1 MLPKHTTE
9 DLRVLVTGAT
19 GYVGGRL
26 VPRLLEA
33 GYRVRVL
40 VRDPSRLRGPGRPWA
55 DDNDVEVFQGDVFK
69 PETLNA
75 AMEGIWAA
83 YYLIHSMSGHSDFE
97 SRDVTAARNFG
108 NAARS
113 HDVERIIYLGG
124 LGDPDS
130 QLSDHLRSRH
140 ETGDTL
146 RESGIPVTEFRAAVI
161 VGSGSISFEMVRYLT
176 ERVPVMVMPKWVT
189 TRIQPIAI
197 RSVLSYLIDTLQTRD
212 SIGKIIEIGGA
223 DVLTYRAMML
233 EYARQRN
240 LKRLMIPVP
249 VLTPRVSSHWVQFVT
264 PIPSSIARPLID
276 GLRNEVIVRDDSA
289 RRIFPHIEPMSYEGA
304 VKLALERLEAR
315 EVETSWSD
323 SLHSS
328 QGDHQPVL
336 LTSHEG
342 MLLERRTRVV
352 NATPRSV
359 YTVFTGIGGKR
370 GWFTYNWA
378 WRIRGL
384 MDSMVGGVGFRRGRR
399 DPDELRAGEAL
410 DFWRVES
417 IEEDRLLRLRAE
429 MKLPG
434 RGWLQFKVEPLD
446 ANRCRLT
453 QIAFFAPKGLF
464 GLGYWYALYP
474 MHGLV
479 FGSLIREISDR
490 AEASENRPAPHR
502 ARAEAL

>member
-9 DLRVLVTGAT
+9 KYRVLVTGAT

-55 DDNDVEVFQGDVFK
+55 EDAAVEVVTGDVFK
-69 PETLNA
+69 PETLGP
-75 AMEGIWAA
+75 AMEGVWAA
-83 YYLIHSMSGHSDFE
+83 YYLIHSMSGHNDFE
-97 SRDVTAARNFG
+97 SRDVIAARNFG
-108 NAARS
+108 NAAR
-113 HDVERIIYLGG
+113 DNNVERIIYLGG
-124 LGDPDS
+124 LGDPASDLS
-130 QLSDHLRSRH
+130 QHLRSRH

-146 RESGIPVTEFRAAVI
+146 RESGIPVTEFRAAII

-176 ERVPVMVMPKWVT
+176 ERVPLMVVPRWVT

-197 RSVLSYLIDTLQTRD
+197 RNVLSYLIDALQTRD
-212 SIGKIIEIGGA
+212 SVGATIEIGGG
-223 DVLTYRAMML
+223 DVLTYREMML
-233 EYARQRN
+233 AYAKQRG
-240 LKRLMIPVP
+240 LRRLMIPVP
-249 VLTPRVSSHWVQFVT
+249 VLTPRLSSHWVQFVT

-276 GLRNEVIVRDDSA
+276 GLRNEVVVRDHSA
-289 RRIFPHIEPMSYEGA
+289 RRIFPHIEPMRYEQA
-304 VKLALERLEAR
+304 VELALERLEAR

-328 QGDHQPVL
+328 QGDHSPVL

-352 NATPRSV
+352 NATPRNV

-370 GWFTYNWA
+370 GWFTYSWL
-378 WRIRGL
+378 WRLRGL
-384 MDSMVGGVGFRRGRR
+384 LDIFVGGVGFRRGRR
-399 DPDELRAGEAL
+399 HPDELRAGEAL
-410 DFWRVES
+410 DFWRVEQ
-417 IEEDRLLRLRAE
+417 IEADRLLRLRAE

-453 QIAFFAPKGLF
+453 QTAFFAPKGLL
-464 GLGYWYALYP
+464 GWGYWYALYP
-474 MHGLV
+474 AHGLV
-479 FGSLIREISDR
+479 FGSLIREIADR
-490 AEASENRPAPHR
+490 AEALEQRPTPHR
-502 ARAEAL
+502 ARAEVV